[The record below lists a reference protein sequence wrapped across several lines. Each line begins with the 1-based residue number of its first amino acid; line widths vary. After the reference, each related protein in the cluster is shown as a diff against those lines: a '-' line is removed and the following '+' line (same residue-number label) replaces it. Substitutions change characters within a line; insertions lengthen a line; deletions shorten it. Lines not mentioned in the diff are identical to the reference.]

1 MLTFSGRHIDAKAG
15 APSLTDLA
23 VQLGREGRWCGAG
36 RVFFP
41 VLLHQMAVADLL
53 PLKIQIHGLLHDA
66 DEVLTG
72 DIPSPIKTE
81 DIRKMQ
87 RAFRLRVYAEL
98 GVKPPD
104 DKTEALVKAADLR
117 IRVGEA
123 HVIGPRN
130 AATAKEFLP
139 RDRDAEKIVSFYAG
153 RYQYADHLEPNGR
166 AVEDYMKRCISAKG

>member
-1 MLTFSGRHIDAKAG
+1 MLTFTGRQIDAKIG

-41 VLLHQMAVADLL
+41 VLLHVMAVADLL
-53 PLKIQIHGLLHDA
+53 PLKIQIYGLLHDS

-72 DIPSPIKTE
+72 DVPSPIKPE
-81 DIRKMQ
+81 EIRRTQ
-87 RAFRLRVYAEL
+87 RTFRLRVYAEI

-104 DKTEALVKAADLR
+104 DKTVAAVKAAD
-117 IRVGEA
+117 IRVRIAEA

-130 AATAKEFLP
+130 AASCKEFLP
-139 RDRDAEKIVSFYAG
+139 RDRDAEKIVGFYAS
-153 RYQYADHLEPNGR
+153 RYQYADYLEPNGR
-166 AVEDYMKRCISAKG
+166 AVEEFMKRVIAAKR

>member
-1 MLTFSGRHIDAKAG
+1 MLTFTGRHIDAKVG

-41 VLLHQMAVADLL
+41 VLLHQLSVADLL
-53 PLKIQIHGLLHDA
+53 PIKIQIYGLLHDS

-87 RAFRLRVYAEL
+87 RGFRIRVYAEI

-104 DKTEALVKAADLR
+104 DKTTALVKAADIR
-117 IRVGEA
+117 IRIGEA

-130 AATAKEFLP
+130 AATCKEFLP
-139 RDRDAEKIVSFYAG
+139 RDRDAEKIVSFYAS
-153 RYQYADHLEPNGR
+153 RYQYADYLEPGGR
-166 AVEDYMKRCISAKG
+166 AVEEFMKRVIAARK